1 MNPIHRVLRQLI
13 LGEKIV
19 LREPKTTDG
28 YVHDP
33 YRWVVTYEV
42 GGRTVKYFR
51 WDMDEVWKWTKT
63 LNMASLF
70 PSEDT
75 ARMQMESC
83 EVAWRYQYE
92 VRKILI

>member
-1 MNPIHRVLRQLI
+1 MNAVHRVLRQLI

-19 LREPKTTDG
+19 LREPKTTDD

-51 WDMDEVWKWTKT
+51 WDIDEVWKWTKT
-63 LNMASLF
+63 LHMASLF
-70 PSEDT
+70 PSEDI
-75 ARMQMESC
+75 ARTQMDSC
-83 EVAWRYQYE
+83 EAGWRYQYE

>member
-1 MNPIHRVLRQLI
+1 
-13 LGEKIV
+13 
-19 LREPKTTDG
+19 
-28 YVHDP
+28 
-33 YRWVVTYEV
+33 
-42 GGRTVKYFR
+42 
-51 WDMDEVWKWTKT
+51 MDEVWKWTKT

-70 PSEDT
+70 PSEDI